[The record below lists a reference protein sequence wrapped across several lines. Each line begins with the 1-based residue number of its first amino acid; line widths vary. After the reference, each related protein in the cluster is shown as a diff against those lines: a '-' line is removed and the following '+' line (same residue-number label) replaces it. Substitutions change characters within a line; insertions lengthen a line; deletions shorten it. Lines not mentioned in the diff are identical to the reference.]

1 MKKNF
6 LFLVFSLF
14 ASMAFA
20 EEKMKMPGNFFEL
33 DIYTGPTGV
42 TGQFSEQKNPNSWG
56 FSANV
61 YLNSKSEVAH
71 PGFISVGNYNF
82 SMVSQDSEF
91 PFPQNQAVNFSTSFM
106 NIMVPVYGAD
116 KFSLYLGIGYALI
129 SLLND
134 TDKKWVQNYGSSQY
148 ELQTRYDLSEKW
160 CLYYKTKWQQINQY
174 QNDKFSFIEMWSHF
188 LGMGYMIF

>member
-6 LFLVFSLF
+6 IFLVFSLL
-14 ASMAFA
+14 ASVAFS

-33 DIYTGPTGV
+33 DVYTGPTGV

-71 PGFISVGNYNF
+71 PGFITIGNYNF

-91 PFPQNQAVNFSTSFM
+91 IFPQNQAVHFSTSFM

-116 KFSLYLGIGYALI
+116 KFSLYLGIGYSVI

-134 TDKKWVQNYGSSQY
+134 TDKKFAQNYGSSQY

-188 LGMGYMIF
+188 VGMGYMIF